1 MAAPQPARDTAR
13 PAAAR
18 PLLRKMAAKSGRREN
33 AEAIIVALLIAL
45 LIRTFVV
52 EAFKIPS
59 GSMLP
64 TLQIGDHLLVN
75 KFLYGPRLE
84 IPFTAIS
91 FGRLPGLRQPATGDV
106 IVFAYPT
113 DPSQNYIKRVV
124 ATEGQSVQ
132 HVGMQLFVDGRRVDD
147 PHATYR
153 YRGRSQVAE
162 YGVRSPVTVPSGHV
176 FVLGDNRDASS
187 DSRAWGFVPI
197 ANIKGRAFVIY
208 FSFAQ
213 EPGRWVRWERLGR
226 LVP

>member
-1 MAAPQPARDTAR
+1 MSV
-13 PAAAR
+13 
-18 PLLRKMAAKSGRREN
+18 KSARREN

-84 IPFTAIS
+84 IPFTTVS
-91 FGRLPGLRQPATGDV
+91 FGRLPGLRAPQPGDV
-106 IVFAYPT
+106 IVFAYPK
-113 DPSQNYIKRVV
+113 DLSQNYIKRVV
-124 ATEGQSVQ
+124 AVEGQSVQ
-132 HVGMQLFVDGRRVDD
+132 HVGMQLFVDGVRVDD
-147 PHATYR
+147 PWGTYR
-153 YRGRSQVAE
+153 YQGRSQVAE
-162 YGVRSPVTVPSGHV
+162 YGVRAPTTVPPGHV

-187 DSRAWGFVPI
+187 DSRAWGFVPFEY
-197 ANIKGRAFVIY
+197 IKGRAFIIY
-208 FSFAQ
+208 WSFAQ
-213 EPGRWVRWERLGR
+213 EPGRFVRWERIGR

>member
-1 MAAPQPARDTAR
+1 MTMAAPSET
-13 PAAAR
+13 PAATTR
-18 PLLRKMAAKSGRREN
+18 PLLRPMSIKSARREN

-84 IPFTAIS
+84 IPFTTVS
-91 FGRLPGLRQPATGDV
+91 FGRLPGLRGPEPGDV
-106 IVFAYPT
+106 IVFAYPR
-113 DPSQNYIKRVV
+113 DLSQNYIKRVV
-124 ATEGQSVQ
+124 AVGGQTVQ
-132 HVGMQLFVDGRRVDD
+132 HVGTELFVDGVRVDD
-147 PHATYR
+147 PWGTYR
-153 YRGRSQVAE
+153 YQGRSQVSE
-162 YGVRSPVTVPSGHV
+162 FGVRSPATVPPGHV

-187 DSRAWGFVPI
+187 DSRAWGFVPLE
-197 ANIKGRAFVIY
+197 NIKGRAFIIY
-208 FSFAQ
+208 WSFAQ
-213 EPGRWVRWERLGR
+213 EPGRFVRWERLGR